1 MTFAW
6 PLHHATQEGCHF
18 AGLLGGL
25 LGDGIL
31 PVLRWSVVTV
41 APMVP
46 LAALALWLPCMALH
60 CASHHGEVWGSPEHC
75 MGSSGLPCSAQFCAS
90 PGPLGGELLGQGREP
105 TCSRLSGTCGWDM
118 C

>member
-25 LGDGIL
+25 CGDGDGIL

-41 APMVP
+41 APVVL
-46 LAALALWLPCMALH
+46 LAALALWLPCVALH
-60 CASHHGEVWGSPEHC
+60 CASHHGEV
-75 MGSSGLPCSAQFCAS
+75 
-90 PGPLGGELLGQGREP
+90 
-105 TCSRLSGTCGWDM
+105 
-118 C
+118 